1 MQDNARTSWGG
12 FQQNLHKI
20 SSQGPGP
27 DHVRTPSGFHQDIFK
42 SFSRGPAQD
51 HAKAFDSMSLGSPQ
65 DLRTRTCTRLWAR
78 SPLQDPF
85 ENLTGS
91 SNLTR
96 SWYKSLLSYK
106 HLYNMASASS
116 SCQDLLERIS
126 PGSPQDLLL
135 EEAVHARIYDENV
148 CPGTSTDVLCEPA
161 QSKGTCTSHKSHCLC
176 ENFTGKIPGPKIKKS
191 PAQNEMHMD
200 MSQEPFVAGQRAYP
214 DPTPALTPTVR
225 TPQCGQT
232 VWGKTAWLT
241 DRVPKI
247 GVVWVIIFLNKPGMQ

>member
-42 SFSRGPAQD
+42 SFSCGPAQD

-135 EEAVHARIYDENV
+135 EEAVHARIYDEHV

-176 ENFTGKIPGPKIKKS
+176 ENFTGKIPGPKIKKKS
-191 PAQNEMHMD
+191 GAERNAHGH
-200 MSQEPFVAGQRAYP
+200 VTRAICRRPESVPWSNPGLNTYRKNP
-214 DPTPALTPTVR
+214 SMWTDCLGKNCLVDWQGSKNWGSMGHNF
-225 TPQCGQT
+225 PQ
-232 VWGKTAWLT
+232 
-241 DRVPKI
+241 
-247 GVVWVIIFLNKPGMQ
+247 